1 MVSFEAAGRPGER
14 ARILAADERPEELR
28 FVKYSL
34 GREYECEFANTL
46 EMAREK
52 LVGLPFQLALCEI
65 GTAEERGL
73 VEEIAQDH
81 PDTAIVVLAGA
92 DDLDEVEQ
100 AFHLGA
106 CGYLSKPLGLGPL
119 RITVAAALR
128 HQQLKQAAREIA
140 VRLASAI
147 EMHNPEAERH
157 LTAVALIAALL
168 ASKLGF
174 DPTRVALL
182 RAATPMH
189 DIGTVAIPGGVLNK
203 REGLTESE
211 RERMR
216 THTTVGHELLLD
228 SETELLRMAGRIAL
242 THHERFDGSGYPQG
256 LRGEEIPLEG
266 RIVAVAD
273 AFDALLSERHHRPAF
288 TIEEATQLIV
298 RRRGTQF
305 DPEVVDALLDN
316 IDEAVALRG

>member
-1 MVSFEAAGRPGER
+1 MVSKVAAGRPGER

-34 GREYECEFANTL
+34 GQEYECEFADSP
-46 EMAREK
+46 EAAREK
-52 LVGLPFQLALCEI
+52 LVGPPFHLALCEI
-65 GTAEERGL
+65 GTAEEQGL

-81 PDTAIVVLAGA
+81 PDTALVVLAGA
-92 DDLDEVEQ
+92 DELDGVEH
-100 AFHLGA
+100 AFRLGA
-106 CGYLSKPLGLGPL
+106 CGYLSKPLKLGPL
-119 RITVAAALR
+119 RITVASALR
-128 HQQLKQAAREIA
+128 HQQLKQAVREIA

-147 EMHNPEAERH
+147 EMHNPEAQRH
-157 LTAVALIAALL
+157 LTGVASMAALL
-168 ASKLGF
+168 GSKLGF
-174 DPTRVALL
+174 GTNRVALL

-189 DIGTVAIPGGVLNK
+189 DIGTVATPDGVLHK
-203 REGLTESE
+203 HDRLTDSE

-216 THTTVGHELLLD
+216 SHTTVGHELLVD

-256 LRGEEIPLEG
+256 LRGEEIPIEG

-273 AFDALLSERHHRPAF
+273 VFDALLSDRHHRPAF
-288 TIEEATQLIV
+288 TVEEATQLIV

-316 IDEAVALRG
+316 LDEALALRG

>member
-1 MVSFEAAGRPGER
+1 MVSDETAGRPGER

-34 GREYECEFANTL
+34 GQEYECEFANTL
-46 EMAREK
+46 ATARAK
-52 LVGLPFQLALCEI
+52 LVGLPFHLALCEI
-65 GTAEERGL
+65 GTTAERGL

-81 PDTAIVVLAGA
+81 PDTAIVVLAGV
-92 DDLDEVEQ
+92 DDLQGVEH
-100 AFHLGA
+100 AFRLGA

-119 RITVAAALR
+119 RITVASALR

-147 EMHNPEAERH
+147 EMHNPDVQRH
-157 LTAVALIAALL
+157 LTGVASVAALL
-168 ASKLGF
+168 GSKLGF
-174 DPTRVALL
+174 DTNRVALL

-189 DIGTVAIPGGVLNK
+189 DIGTVATPDGVLHK
-203 REGLTESE
+203 RERLTDSE
-211 RERMR
+211 RERMKA
-216 THTTVGHELLLD
+216 HTIVGHEILLD

-256 LRGEEIPLEG
+256 LRGEEIPIEG

-273 AFDALLSERHHRPAF
+273 VFDALLSDRHHRPAF
-288 TIEEATQLIV
+288 TVEEAAQLIV
-298 RRRGTQF
+298 RRRQTQF
-305 DPEVVDALLDN
+305 DPDVVDALLDN
-316 IDEAVALRG
+316 IDAALALRG

>member
-1 MVSFEAAGRPGER
+1 MVSDEAAGRPGEK

-28 FVKYSL
+28 FVRYSL
-34 GREYECEFANTL
+34 EQEYECEFANTL
-46 EMAREK
+46 ETAREK
-52 LVGLPFQLALCEI
+52 LVGLPFHLALCEI
-65 GTAEERGL
+65 GTADERIL

-81 PDTAIVVLAGA
+81 PDTAIVVVAGA
-92 DDLDEVEQ
+92 DDLQGVQ
-100 AFHLGA
+100 HAFRLGA

-119 RITVAAALR
+119 RITVASALR

-140 VRLASAI
+140 VRLAGAI
-147 EMHNPEAERH
+147 EMHNPEVQRH
-157 LTAVALIAALL
+157 LIGVASIAALL
-168 ASKLGF
+168 GSRLGF
-174 DPTRVALL
+174 DTNRVALL

-189 DIGTVAIPGGVLNK
+189 DIGTVATPDGVLHK
-203 REGLTESE
+203 HDRLTDSE

-216 THTTVGHELLLD
+216 SHTVVGHELLVD

-242 THHERFDGSGYPQG
+242 THHERFDGCGYPQG
-256 LRGEEIPLEG
+256 LRGEEIPIEG

-273 AFDALLSERHHRPAF
+273 VFDALLSDRHHRPAF
-288 TIEEATQLIV
+288 TVEEATQLIV

-316 IDEAVALRG
+316 IDEALALRG

>member
-1 MVSFEAAGRPGER
+1 MVSYEAAGRPGER

-28 FVKYSL
+28 FVRYSL
-34 GREYECEFANTL
+34 GQEYECEFANTL
-46 EMAREK
+46 ETAREK
-52 LVGLPFQLALCEI
+52 LTAVPFHLALCEI
-65 GTAEERGL
+65 GTADERDL

-81 PDTAIVVLAGA
+81 PDTAIVVVAGA
-92 DDLDEVEQ
+92 DELQEVEH
-100 AFHLGA
+100 AFRLGA
-106 CGYLSKPLGLGPL
+106 CGYLAKPLGLGSL
-119 RITVAAALR
+119 RITVACALR

-147 EMHNPEAERH
+147 EMHNPEAQRH
-157 LTAVALIAALL
+157 LTGVASIAALL
-168 ASKLGF
+168 GSKLGF
-174 DPTRVALL
+174 DINRVALL

-189 DIGTVAIPGGVLNK
+189 DIGTVATPDGVLHN
-203 REGLTESE
+203 RERLTESE

-216 THTTVGHELLLD
+216 THTTVGYELLVD

-256 LRGEEIPLEG
+256 LRGEEIPIEG

-273 AFDALLSERHHRPAF
+273 AFDALLSDRYHRPAF
-288 TIEEATQLIV
+288 TVEEATQLIV
-298 RRRGTQF
+298 RRRRTQF

-316 IDEAVALRG
+316 IDEAIALRG

>member
-1 MVSFEAAGRPGER
+1 MVSTEAAGRPGER

-28 FVKYSL
+28 FVRYSL
-34 GREYECEFANTL
+34 GQEYECEFANTL
-46 EMAREK
+46 DAAREK
-52 LVGLPFQLALCEI
+52 LVGLPFHLALCEI
-65 GTAEERGL
+65 GTADERSL
-73 VEEIAQDH
+73 VEEIALDH
-81 PDTAIVVLAGA
+81 PDTAIVVVAST
-92 DDLDEVEQ
+92 DDLHGVEH
-100 AFHLGA
+100 AFRLGA

-119 RITVAAALR
+119 RITVASALR

-147 EMHNPEAERH
+147 EMHNPEAQRH
-157 LTAVALIAALL
+157 LTGVASVAALL
-168 ASKLGF
+168 GSKLGF
-174 DPTRVALL
+174 DTNRVALL

-189 DIGTVAIPGGVLNK
+189 DIGTVATPDGVLHK
-203 REGLTESE
+203 RERLTESE

-216 THTTVGHELLLD
+216 THTTVGYEILVD

-256 LRGEEIPLEG
+256 LRGAEIPMEG

-273 AFDALLSERHHRPAF
+273 VFDALLSDRHHRPAF
-288 TIEEATQLIV
+288 TPGEAAQLIA

-316 IDEAVALRG
+316 IDEALALRG

>member
-1 MVSFEAAGRPGER
+1 MVSYETAGRPGER
-14 ARILAADERPEELR
+14 ARILAADERPEDLR
-28 FVKYSL
+28 FVRSSL
-34 GREYECEFANTL
+34 GQEYECEFANTL
-46 EMAREK
+46 ETAREK
-52 LVGLPFQLALCEI
+52 LVGLPFHLALCEI

-81 PDTAIVVLAGA
+81 PDTAIVVVAGA
-92 DDLDEVEQ
+92 DDLHGVQ
-100 AFHLGA
+100 HALRLGA

-119 RITVAAALR
+119 RITVASALR

-147 EMHNPEAERH
+147 EMHNPEARRH
-157 LTAVALIAALL
+157 LTGVASIAALL
-168 ASKLGF
+168 GSKLGF
-174 DPTRVALL
+174 DTNRVALL

-189 DIGTVAIPGGVLNK
+189 DIGTVAIPDGVLHK
-203 REGLTESE
+203 RDRLTESE
-211 RERMR
+211 RERVR
-216 THTTVGHELLLD
+216 THTTVGYEILVD

-242 THHERFDGSGYPQG
+242 THHERFDGSGYPHA
-256 LRGEEIPLEG
+256 LRGEEIPIEG

-273 AFDALLSERHHRPAF
+273 VFDALLSDRHHRPAY
-288 TIEEATQLIV
+288 TVEEATQLIV

-316 IDEAVALRG
+316 LEEALALRG

>member
-1 MVSFEAAGRPGER
+1 VSDEATGRPGEK

-34 GREYECEFANTL
+34 GQEYECEFANTL
-46 EMAREK
+46 ATAREK
-52 LVGLPFQLALCEI
+52 LIGLPFQVALCEV
-65 GTAEERGL
+65 GTEDKRVL
-73 VEEIAQDH
+73 LEEIAQDH
-81 PDTAIVVLAGA
+81 PDTAIVVLASA
-92 DDLDEVEQ
+92 DDLPEVDR

-106 CGYLSKPLGLGPL
+106 CGYLSKPLGLGQL
-119 RITVAAALR
+119 RVTVASALR
-128 HQQLKQAAREIA
+128 HQQLRQAAREIA

-147 EMHNPEAERH
+147 EMHNPEAQRH
-157 LTAVALIAALL
+157 LTGVSSIAALL

-174 DPTRVALL
+174 DTNRVALL

-189 DIGTVAIPGGVLNK
+189 DIGTVATPDGVLQK
-203 REGLTESE
+203 RERLTDSE
-211 RERMR
+211 RDWMK
-216 THTTVGHELLLD
+216 THTTVGYELLVD

-256 LRGEEIPLEG
+256 LRGEEIPIEG

-288 TIEEATQLIV
+288 TLEETAQLIV

-305 DPEVVDALLDN
+305 DPEIADALLDN
-316 IDEAVALRG
+316 IDEALALRG

>member
-1 MVSFEAAGRPGER
+1 MASHGTTGRPGER

-28 FVKYSL
+28 FVRYSL
-34 GREYECEFANTL
+34 GSDYECEFANTL
-46 EMAREK
+46 KAARQK
-52 LVGLPFQLALCEI
+52 LVGLPFHLALCEV
-65 GTAEERGL
+65 GTAEERDL

-81 PDTAIVVLAGA
+81 PDTAIVVVAGA
-92 DDLDEVEQ
+92 DDLRGVEH
-100 AFHLGA
+100 AFRLGA

-119 RITVAAALR
+119 RITVASALR

-157 LTAVALIAALL
+157 LTGVASIAALL
-168 ASKLGF
+168 GFKLGF
-174 DPTRVALL
+174 DTNRVALL

-189 DIGTVAIPGGVLNK
+189 DIGTVAVPGGVLHK
-203 REGLTESE
+203 RDRLTDSE

-216 THTTVGHELLLD
+216 AHTTVGYEILVD

-242 THHERFDGSGYPQG
+242 THHERFDGSGYPHG
-256 LRGEEIPLEG
+256 LRGEEIPIEG

-273 AFDALLSERHHRPAF
+273 AFDALLSDRRDRPAF
-288 TIEEATQLIV
+288 TVEETTQLIA
-298 RRRGTQF
+298 RRRGAQF

-316 IDEAVALRG
+316 IEEALALRG

>member
-1 MVSFEAAGRPGER
+1 MVTDQAAGGPSEK

-34 GREYECEFANTL
+34 AHDYECEFANTL
-46 EMAREK
+46 ETAREK
-52 LVGLPFQLALCEI
+52 LVGLPFHLALCEI
-65 GTAEERGL
+65 GTKQERRL

-81 PDTAIVVLAGA
+81 PDTAIVVVAGA
-92 DDLDEVEQ
+92 DDLAGVDH
-100 AFHLGA
+100 AFRLGA

-119 RITVAAALR
+119 RITVASALR
-128 HQQLKQAAREIA
+128 HQQLKQAARELA

-157 LTAVALIAALL
+157 LTGVASIAALL

-174 DPTRVALL
+174 ETNRVALL

-189 DIGTVAIPGGVLNK
+189 DIGTVAIPDGVLHK
-203 REGLTESE
+203 RDRLTDSE

-216 THTTVGHELLLD
+216 DHTTIGYELLID
-228 SETELLRMAGRIAL
+228 SETELLRMAGSIAL
-242 THHERFDGSGYPQG
+242 THHERFDGSGYPHG
-256 LRGEEIPLEG
+256 LRGEEIPIEG

-273 AFDALLSERHHRPAF
+273 AFDALLSDRHHRPAF
-288 TIEEATQLIV
+288 TVEEAKQLIA
-298 RRRGTQF
+298 RRRGSQF
-305 DPEVVDALLDN
+305 DPEVVDALLDS
-316 IDEAVALRG
+316 IDEVLALRS